1 MSHTYDV
8 IVVGAGPAGIF
19 TALELTEKMPEARL
33 LLIDSGLHIDRR
45 ACPARKLHR
54 CVHCDP
60 CNIMS
65 GWAGAGAFSDGKLSL
80 SEEVGGHIVDYL
92 PRQEVRDLIA
102 YADSIYL
109 KHGAPDAGPRPQRP
123 QGGRDHVRVLALQH
137 TAHPLPGAPF
147 GHGARLRRAARHVRH
162 PQQAPRLR
170 VPRAHHRRGPLGGGW
185 PRGRRLHV
193 RPGRPA
199 RAGARP
205 LRGGRPRPRR
215 RGVAFADGQ
224 GERHRDAQQRSGH
237 RRARRGAQFGDGS
250 PHPAPLRGQAGLLF
264 RHL

>member
-45 ACPARKLHR
+45 ACPARKLHH
-54 CVHCDP
+54 CVHCEP

-109 KHGAPDAGPRPQRP
+109 KHGAPTL
-123 QGGRDHVRVLALQH
+123 V
-137 TAHPLPGAPF
+137 
-147 GHGARLRRAARHVRH
+147 HGLNDPKVDEIMYECSRHNIQLIPCPVRH
-162 PQQAPRLR
+162 LGTEHAFDVLR
-170 VPRAHHRRGPLGGGW
+170 DMYVT
-185 PRGRRLHV
+185 
-193 RPGRPA
+193 
-199 RAGARP
+199 
-205 LRGGRPRPRR
+205 
-215 RGVAFADGQ
+215 GQ
-224 GERHRDAQQRSGH
+224 GMSCM
-237 RRARRGAQFGDGS
+237 
-250 PHPAPLRGQAGLLF
+250 L
-264 RHL
+264 